1 MNHRRRRSGRRK
13 LFCPSWLSVEWSR
26 FTGWGKKY
34 IFISRLPLFGPAIM
48 EEVTRLVSTGD
59 CVKLWDAVTMAPLEQ
74 FNPHISSSPVAQ
86 ACWSSNNQY
95 LVSASSSGD
104 KLVVSSLKQAPVPVV
119 ELAEGKKQTRV
130 ALSSSFQF
138 LVSGGLDHC
147 VHIWDLKT
155 SRLHRSLKDHKE
167 EVTCVTFNASDS
179 RIISGSTSGELVI
192 HSLTTNLSSQ
202 AFGHGSE
209 HPIHDLR
216 LSTVKRSLL
225 GTVSDSGAVVL
236 WDSNTQKE
244 LHAFY
249 GAHKAPASG
258 VAFSPTNDLLVVS
271 VGLDKKI
278 VCYDTASRIVL
289 RSIRVESP
297 LTSVEFTPDGTG
309 LVVGSTQGKIYQYD
323 LRSSSAPVRITVAH
337 RTSVTCLRFQSSSGR
352 SKSSKLGSTKIS
364 SKRASSSVS
373 SSSQPDADPS
383 RGPAPLRQA
392 TSTGEAAGMEAPC
405 PEAGQKSVE
414 PPAGAEKFSGVGRNS
429 LDMFSP
435 LREVAS
441 LEKLPGEGGGPQLT
455 GRGSLDV
462 FSPVRED
469 PLSSSQRRTPLG
481 TQTPSGGRYYSPLS
495 VFQSP
500 LPIKEEEPISSAGAE
515 APRKVSSG
523 SSPSLEA
530 EGAGTLATSQQ
541 TNHSQPAAPFFT
553 PEAGLQRANGIQTQL
568 SSDSP
573 VYRSPPSAAGS
584 GPVPTSLSQSIAE
597 VVGQGGA
604 APLSSL
610 QIQLI
615 QNMIHETVEECR
627 DACHKDIIN
636 LQIEMIRQFY
646 ILLVEIQGLMEKY
659 SVNESLVQE
668 IERLQEEN
676 RRLRTNY

>member
-1 MNHRRRRSGRRK
+1 
-13 LFCPSWLSVEWSR
+13 
-26 FTGWGKKY
+26 
-34 IFISRLPLFGPAIM
+34 M

-74 FNPHISSSPVAQ
+74 FNPHISTSPVAQ

-119 ELAEGKKQTRV
+119 ELGEGKKQTRV

-179 RIISGSTSGELVI
+179 RIISGSTSGDLVI

-244 LHAFY
+244 LHAFD

-323 LRSSSAPVRITVAH
+323 LRSSSAPVRITMAH

-352 SKSSKLGSTKIS
+352 SKVPADGVGRKDD
-364 SKRASSSVS
+364 SVS
-373 SSSQPDADPS
+373 CMHFVFGTEKA
-383 RGPAPLRQA
+383 L
-392 TSTGEAAGMEAPC
+392 C

-435 LREVAS
+435 LREGWS
-441 LEKLPGEGGGPQLT
+441 LTNSLTRGGLEKLPGEGGGPH
-455 GRGSLDV
+455 
-462 FSPVRED
+462 
-469 PLSSSQRRTPLG
+469 SQRRTPLG

-500 LPIKEEEPISSAGAE
+500 LPIKEEEPIGSTGAE

-523 SSPSLEA
+523 NEELP
-530 EGAGTLATSQQ
+530 
-541 TNHSQPAAPFFT
+541 TNHSQPTAPFFT
-553 PEAGLQRANGIQTQL
+553 PEAGLQRANGIHMPL

-573 VYRSPPSAAGS
+573 VYRSPPSAAGAALS
-584 GPVPTSLSQSIAE
+584 HSPVPTSLSQSIAE

-676 RRLRTNY
+676 WRLRTNY

>member
-1 MNHRRRRSGRRK
+1 
-13 LFCPSWLSVEWSR
+13 
-26 FTGWGKKY
+26 
-34 IFISRLPLFGPAIM
+34 M

-74 FNPHISSSPVAQ
+74 FNPHISTSPVAQ

-179 RIISGSTSGELVI
+179 RIISGSTSGDLVI

-244 LHAFY
+244 LHAFD
-249 GAHKAPASG
+249 GAHRAPASG

-352 SKSSKLGSTKIS
+352 SK
-364 SKRASSSVS
+364 V
-373 SSSQPDADPS
+373 PAD
-383 RGPAPLRQA
+383 
-392 TSTGEAAGMEAPC
+392 
-405 PEAGQKSVE
+405 
-414 PPAGAEKFSGVGRNS
+414 GV
-429 LDMFSP
+429 
-435 LREVAS
+435 
-441 LEKLPGEGGGPQLT
+441 
-455 GRGSLDV
+455 
-462 FSPVRED
+462 D

-515 APRKVSSG
+515 SPRKVK
-523 SSPSLEA
+523 
-530 EGAGTLATSQQ
+530 GAGTLATSQQ

-573 VYRSPPSAAGS
+573 VYRSPPSAAGAAF
-584 GPVPTSLSQSIAE
+584 IAE